1 MENVGIFYVRLEHL
15 TAIWY
20 TSWSF
25 GNVAIFWYIFHHFG
39 ILCQEK
45 SGNPVYEYQITLS
58 LSCLMFLCNV
68 YSIFSSFSFKR

>member
-1 MENVGIFYVRLEHL
+1 MENVGIFYGRLEHL

-39 ILCQEK
+39 TLCQEK
-45 SGNPVYEYQITLS
+45 SGNPGQ
-58 LSCLMFLCNV
+58 
-68 YSIFSSFSFKR
+68 